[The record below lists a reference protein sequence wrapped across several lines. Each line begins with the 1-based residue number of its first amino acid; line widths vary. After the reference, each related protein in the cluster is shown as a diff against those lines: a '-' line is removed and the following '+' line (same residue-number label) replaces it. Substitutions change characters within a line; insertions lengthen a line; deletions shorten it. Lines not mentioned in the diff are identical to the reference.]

1 MNIDVDEIV
10 VHPQH
15 IEEDIQKTIN
25 YMNEALEN
33 QNINYY
39 DDPSHMKE
47 FFENIIR
54 LFYLRNELSPYLV
67 CLNDKEY
74 KELFKQGQCFC
85 TTSEAFKKFLEDHHF
100 NHDLDDEHDIF
111 IKKQVELNRILKE
124 DEKQLF
130 HLLKAIVFAHFPH
143 DMKMEGKMTFQDY
156 LDKIGLKSIAHLQEM
171 FDEMVT
177 YKPHLEMKY
186 YSLTKV
192 KDAQ

>member
-1 MNIDVDEIV
+1 M
-10 VHPQH
+10 
-15 IEEDIQKTIN
+15 
-25 YMNEALEN
+25 
-33 QNINYY
+33 
-39 DDPSHMKE
+39 
-47 FFENIIR
+47 
-54 LFYLRNELSPYLV
+54 
-67 CLNDKEY
+67 
-74 KELFKQGQCFC
+74 
-85 TTSEAFKKFLEDHHF
+85 
-100 NHDLDDEHDIF
+100 
-111 IKKQVELNRILKE
+111 ELNRILKE

-192 KDAQ
+192 KDAGGSSGNHIFKKI